1 MLIVSILP
9 PCANSWPVDHLLFSD
24 EQITTLG
31 GICYDGV
38 MVPLATMLCQ
48 YWQMGRIDRYDISG
62 PDMIHYASQN
72 GFQGDM
78 SRMLAHLRKWNP
90 KLVPPTIV
98 TRMFPGTVARIGHI
112 RNHVSE
118 EVMTRKVQALRS
130 PPAGEW
136 KKRLWEVAKEDEA
149 SWPIQVKPA
158 QDHYFS
164 QHDLLALGKEL
175 LVDEYW
181 REIPLE
187 NMRETLARANSL
199 LRLR

>member
-1 MLIVSILP
+1 
-9 PCANSWPVDHLLFSD
+9 
-24 EQITTLG
+24 
-31 GICYDGV
+31 
-38 MVPLATMLCQ
+38 
-48 YWQMGRIDRYDISG
+48 
-62 PDMIHYASQN
+62 
-72 GFQGDM
+72 
-78 SRMLAHLRKWNP
+78 
-90 KLVPPTIV
+90 
-98 TRMFPGTVARIGHI
+98 
-112 RNHVSE
+112 
-118 EVMTRKVQALRS
+118 MTRKVQALRS